1 MITVGTNMN
10 EIAIFGLIDGV
21 CLFLFWLYSRCFL
34 ASEKLLRKEE
44 SERWLEGLKGVVV
57 ISLFL
62 ILCVLTGW
70 KATFLSL
77 AILTPIG
84 LTARFL
90 CKRKI

>member
-1 MITVGTNMN
+1 MN
-10 EIAIFGLIDGV
+10 ETLIFGLLDGV
-21 CLFLFWLYSRCFL
+21 CFVVFWFYSRCFM

-44 SERWLEGLKGVVV
+44 SKRWLEGFKGVVM

-62 ILCVLTGW
+62 SLCALTGW

-84 LTARFL
+84 LTVHFL
-90 CKRKI
+90 YRKL